1 MEIVIM
7 YDIKAHKFIKVL
19 TVFAWIT
26 GAISLALVIICDK
39 PAYAMTDLDTILAI
53 LSAFFLT
60 VDAFLIPISTAI
72 LIHSTVYLRRL
83 KSAGAQTNKYSKDSV
98 WASRYS
104 LICLALSIVGDLIY
118 LIYWIRIEF
127 DAIALFILL
136 IIGQSILFGGLAIY
150 FNLQKNKD
158 KYRDNVDPID
168 TNRRARV
175 PITLA
180 VIGLTFALLLSAV
193 AITIASSMTNYVH
206 KTREEAR
213 ETEITE
219 NINR

>member
-1 MEIVIM
+1 MIK
-7 YDIKAHKFIKVL
+7 YDRKAHKFIKVL

-26 GAISLALVIICDK
+26 GVISLALVIICDK
-39 PAYAMTDLDTILAI
+39 PAYAMTDLDTLLAI

-83 KSAGAQTNKYSKDSV
+83 KASGEQTNRYSKDSI

-150 FNLQKNKD
+150 FYLQKNKD

-168 TNRRARV
+168 NRRARV

-180 VIGLTFALLLSAV
+180 IIGLTFALLLSAV

>member
-1 MEIVIM
+1 M
-7 YDIKAHKFIKVL
+7 IKNDLKTHKFIKVL

-26 GAISLALVIICDK
+26 GVISLALVIICDK
-39 PAYAMTDLDTILAI
+39 PAYEMTDLDTILAI

-83 KSAGAQTNKYSKDSV
+83 KVAGEQTNRYSKDSI
-98 WASRYS
+98 WAARYS
-104 LICLALSIVGDLIY
+104 LICLGISIIGDLIY
-118 LIYWIRIEF
+118 LIYWIRIES

-136 IIGQSILFGGLAIY
+136 LIGQTLLFGGLAIY
-150 FNLQKNKD
+150 FNLQKNQD

-168 TNRRARV
+168 NNRRARV
-175 PITLA
+175 PITVA
-180 VIGLTFALLLSAV
+180 IIVLTFALLLSFA